1 MRKLLKKLYIVQEVS
16 NELRHYNGLPSLGKG
31 YFNAYRFN
39 PYNPL
44 SYIAIIIIF
53 FVGIIMFG
61 FYGFWKEVDIQN
73 PFKWN

>member
-1 MRKLLKKLYIVQEVS
+1 MKKILKNLYIVQEIS
-16 NELRHYNGLPSLGKG
+16 NKKREIDGLPSLGKG
-31 YFNAYRFN
+31 YFKAYRFN

-44 SYIAIIIIF
+44 SYVALIIIF

-61 FYGFWKEVDIQN
+61 FYGFWREIDMQN

>member
-1 MRKLLKKLYIVQEVS
+1 MRKLLKKLYIVQEYS
-16 NELRHYNGLPSLGKG
+16 NGK
-31 YFNAYRFN
+31 RRIN

-44 SYIAIIIIF
+44 SYITLVIIF

-61 FYGFWKEVDIQN
+61 IYGFWKEVDIQN